1 MREIMS
7 NKSRAPKDKTFKT
20 YSEQVDRLITDKGL
34 VIEDRDAAVDTLK
47 QISYF
52 ALVSGYKE
60 PFRDSKTDR
69 YKDGVRFED
78 IEALYRFDT
87 ALSSLILH
95 NLLSCE
101 RHLKAAFGYHFAQL
115 YGEGQS
121 AYLNP
126 HNYDWEDK
134 EQRPRIE
141 KMISML
147 SDSIENA
154 EEKIEYIDHY
164 KTNYNEVPIWILLHS
179 VTFGTLARM
188 YEYAKPE
195 LRDVICTEFPS
206 MKARNL
212 SYVLSFLSKMRNH
225 CAHNDPLYNARFK
238 EYLPILSVHRA
249 LGLVRDDGRN
259 CKSGQSD
266 AFAALVAMRYMLPD
280 SQMQKLVSRI
290 DSELNEV
297 TQKGK
302 WIQKDSL
309 LKLMGFPNN
318 WKDVATIGL

>member
-1 MREIMS
+1 MNSTKKKIR
-7 NKSRAPKDKTFKT
+7 KDKTFKT
-20 YSEQVDRLITDKGL
+20 YSQQVDRLITEKGL
-34 VIEDRDAAVDTLK
+34 TVEDRNAAVDTLK
-47 QISYF
+47 RISYF

-60 PFRDSKTDR
+60 PFRDRKTDQ

-78 IEALYRFDT
+78 IEALYQFDT

-101 RHLKAAFGYHFAQL
+101 RHLKAAYGYHFAQM

-121 AYLNP
+121 SYLNP
-126 HNYDWEDK
+126 HNYDWDNEED
-134 EQRPRIE
+134 RPRIE

-147 SDSIENA
+147 ESSVDNA
-154 EEKIEYIDHY
+154 EQDIAYINHY

-206 MKARNL
+206 MRARNL
-212 SYVLSFLSKMRNH
+212 SFVLTFLSKIRNH

-238 EYLPILSVHRA
+238 EYLPVLSVHRA
-249 LGLVRDDGRN
+249 LGLVEADGRR
-259 CKSGQSD
+259 CTSGQD
-266 AFAALVAMRYMLPD
+266 DPFAALVGMRYMLPD
-280 SQMQKLVSRI
+280 SEMKKLVSRI
-290 DSELNEV
+290 QSELDEA
-297 TQKGK
+297 TQKST
-302 WIQKDSL
+302 WLEEDTL
-309 LKLMGFPNN
+309 LRLMGFPEN
-318 WKDVATIGL
+318 WKDVATVAL